1 MESIRAGLAFALK
14 EAVGV
19 EEIRRREPDLAR
31 RALRSWSA
39 NPRIEILGS
48 TAPER
53 LAVVSLG
60 LRHPPGHLHASFVVT
75 VLSDL
80 FGIQARSGCFCA
92 GPYIHRAFPID
103 ELWSRRMH
111 AEVGRGHLGA
121 KLAFTRLSFPYYT
134 SEAAFAY
141 VLAAVH
147 LLADEGWRLLA
158 QYRFDADSGL
168 WEHRERPGG
177 AAGDLA
183 GALHAP
189 ARRFA
194 RAPESVLPAQL
205 NIARSIL
212 RAAGG
217 QPTGGRHDEP
227 PCSPDFERIRWFPL
241 PDEGLARL
249 PGAAA

>member
-1 MESIRAGLAFALK
+1 M
-14 EAVGV
+14 
-19 EEIRRREPDLAR
+19 
-31 RALRSWSA
+31 
-39 NPRIEILGS
+39 
-48 TAPER
+48 
-53 LAVVSLG
+53 
-60 LRHPPGHLHASFVVT
+60 LHANFVVA

-92 GPYIHRAFPID
+92 GPYIHRAYPID
-103 ELWSRRMH
+103 DAWSRRMH

-147 LLADEGWRLLA
+147 LLADQGWKLLP
-158 QYRFDADSGL
+158 QYRFDPDSGL
-168 WEHRERPGG
+168 WEHRARAARRRGRLAGDARRAG
-177 AAGDLA
+177 AA
-183 GALHAP
+183 
-189 ARRFA
+189 FA

-212 RAAGG
+212 RAAGS